1 MLEKVFI
8 KDRNNTEDKN
18 VRSKYGNL
26 AGFLGIS
33 TNLVLGVVKLIV
45 GFISHSVSIMADAV
59 NNISDMATSAM
70 TILGFKL
77 ANKKPNREHPYGYAR
92 YEYVCSFV
100 IALFMFA
107 MGVVFAKESVVKIF
121 SPEELV
127 IDKATYIVLGCAVL
141 VKLFQLIEYKS
152 YADAIKSQAIEA
164 TALDTRNDIITTT
177 GILISMVVMGI
188 FKINI
193 DGYVGLAVSGLVI
206 ISSIGAIKEGLE
218 PIIGIVPTKEQVDAI
233 TEKLKSYPIVKG
245 IHDMVIHN
253 YGVNNDFVTVHV
265 EVDSRD
271 NVLDIHDAIDIIEN
285 DFRNDM
291 GLPVTIHMD
300 PVVIG
305 DKELDNYKEQ
315 VEELLKNLDERL
327 MFHDFRMV
335 KGPSHTNIIFDCV
348 VPQDDNWDS
357 AFISEYLSKNVKSK
371 SKLFFV
377 VEIDRPY
384 C

>member
-1 MLEKVFI
+1 MLEKIFI
-8 KDRNNTEDKN
+8 KNRENTEDKV
-18 VRSKYGNL
+18 VRAKYGNL

-33 TNLVLGVVKLIV
+33 TNLVLGVVKLII

-77 ANKKPNREHPYGYAR
+77 ANKKPNHDHPYGYAR

-107 MGVVFAKESVVKIF
+107 MGVVFAKESIVKIF
-121 SPEELV
+121 SPEELA
-127 IDKATYIVLGCAVL
+127 IDCATYVVLGCAVL
-141 VKLFQLIEYKS
+141 VKIFQLIEYRV
-152 YADAIKSQAIEA
+152 YAKAIKSQAIAA

-177 GILISMVVMGI
+177 GILASMVVMGV

-193 DGYVGLAVSGLVI
+193 DGYVGLAVSVLVI
-206 ISSIGAIKEGLE
+206 FSSIGAIKEGLE
-218 PIIGIVPTKEQVDAI
+218 PIIGIIPTKEQVDTI
-233 TEKLKSYPIVKG
+233 TDKLKSYPIVKG
-245 IHDMVIHN
+245 THDMVIHN

-265 EVDSRD
+265 EVDSKD
-271 NVLDIHDAIDIIEN
+271 NVLDIHDAIDLIEN
-285 DFRNDM
+285 DFRNEM
-291 GLPVTIHMD
+291 GLSLTIHMD

-305 DKELDNYKEQ
+305 DKELDDYKLQ
-315 VEELLKNLDERL
+315 VSKLLTDLDERL
-327 MFHDFRMV
+327 LFHDFRMV
-335 KGPSHTNIIFDCV
+335 KGPTHTNVIFDCV
-348 VPQDDNWDS
+348 VPQDKDWDS
-357 AFISEYLSKNVKSK
+357 AFFSDYLSENIKSNTN
-371 SKLFFV
+371 LFFV

>member
-1 MLEKVFI
+1 MLEKFFI
-8 KDRNNTEDKN
+8 ENRDNPDDKA
-18 VRSKYGNL
+18 VRVKYGNL

-107 MGVVFAKESVVKIF
+107 MGVIFAKESVIKILY
-121 SPEELV
+121 PEDLT
-127 IDKATYIVLGCAVL
+127 IDIATYVVLGSAVF
-141 VKLFQLIEYKS
+141 VKLFQLVEYRT
-152 YADAIKSQAIEA
+152 YAKAIKSQAIAA
-164 TALDTRNDIITTT
+164 TALDTRNDIITTS
-177 GILISMVVMGI
+177 GILVSMVIMGI
-188 FKINI
+188 FRINI
-193 DGYVGLAVSGLVI
+193 DGYVGFTVSVLVI
-206 ISSIGAIKEGLE
+206 FSSIGAIKEGLE

-271 NVLDIHDAIDIIEN
+271 NVLDIHDAIDVIEN
-285 DFRNDM
+285 DFRKDM
-291 GLPVTIHMD
+291 GLAVTIHMD

-305 DKELDNYKEQ
+305 DKELDDYRNQ
-315 VEELLKNLDERL
+315 VGDLLLKLDDRL
-327 MFHDFRMV
+327 LFHDFRMV
-335 KGPSHTNIIFDCV
+335 KGPTHTNIIFDCV
-348 VPQDDNWDS
+348 VPQDRDWD
-357 AFISEYLSKNVKSK
+357 AKFFDEYLSENVKSS

>member
-33 TNLVLGVVKLIV
+33 TNLVLGIVKLIV

-107 MGVVFAKESVVKIF
+107 MGVVFAKESIVKIF
-121 SPEELV
+121 SPEELT
-127 IDKATYIVLGCAVL
+127 IDKSTYIVLGCAVL
-141 VKLFQLIEYKS
+141 VKLFQLIEYRS
-152 YADAIKSQAIEA
+152 YANAIKSQAIAA

-177 GILISMVVMGI
+177 GILISMIVMGI

-193 DGYVGLAVSGLVI
+193 DGYVGLAVSVLVI

-218 PIIGIVPTKEQVDAI
+218 PIIGIVPTKEQVDVI

-245 IHDMVIHN
+245 VHDMVIHN

-291 GLPVTIHMD
+291 GLSVTIHMD

-305 DKELDNYKEQ
+305 DKELDGYKEQ

-327 MFHDFRMV
+327 LFHDFRMV

-348 VPQDDNWDS
+348 VPQDENWDS
-357 AFISEYLSKNVKSK
+357 AFFSEYLSERVKSK
-371 SKLFFV
+371 NKLFFV